1 MSVGVRATAS
11 RARRDKILEAALN
24 LFLEKGLGA
33 TTGGDIIERS
43 GASVGSF
50 YHHFGGKADVAAA
63 LYLETLELYEQ
74 RFLAELRKHERAR
87 DGIEG
92 AVRQHLR
99 WTERNPKQ
107 ASYLIHCR
115 EPEVAELSEDR
126 AQQLNRIFFDEV
138 LKWLGRRADKGE
150 IRKLPPDVYY
160 ALWMGP
166 ANEFTRLWL
175 LASNRDPQ
183 RITRAE
189 ALLASAAWEAL
200 RADTK
205 LDARPAMRALT
216 KSKRNLS

>member
-11 RARRDKILEAALN
+11 RARRDKILAAALD

-50 YHHFGGKADVAAA
+50 YHHFDGKADVAAA
-63 LYLETLELYEQ
+63 LYLETLDLYER
-74 RFLAELRKHERAR
+74 RFLAELRKHESAR

-115 EPEVAELSEDR
+115 EPEVAELSEER
-126 AQQLNRIFFDEV
+126 AQQLNRVFFDE
-138 LKWLGRRADKGE
+138 LSKWLGRSVDKGE
-150 IRKLPPDVYY
+150 VRKLPSDIYY

-175 LASNRDPQ
+175 LGSNRDPH

-189 ALLASAAWEAL
+189 ALLASAAWKAL
-200 RADTK
+200 RVD
-205 LDARPAMRALT
+205 
-216 KSKRNLS
+216 S